1 MRYRACSSR
10 ALGLR
15 GEPNQH
21 QPACRHWPT
30 ACDAIPS
37 PHRSGRRGMGQRWQ
51 HWQRWQRWHRS
62 VLAISP
68 RVPPPRHQPYR
79 RERRKRKTY
88 TLYSATATHPAAA
101 RANAR
106 INVHTLLPSPG
117 CWAAPSGPAPVP
129 AAKGPFQCLRG
140 GRANC
145 SCSRGRCC
153 GARGASH
160 GCREASQCCAW
171 RCGVPRRR
179 SRRVRLRGVAG
190 IAHGCVVVCVLLCVC
205 AFLHAPCVGACAQAV
220 QGC

>member
-1 MRYRACSSR
+1 MRSTRPLDLPTDSGVICVPSRMHYMRDRACSSR

-68 RVPPPRHQPYR
+68 RGPPPRHQSYR

-88 TLYSATATHPAAA
+88 TLYAATATHPAAA
-101 RANAR
+101 RAHAR
-106 INVHTLLPSPG
+106 INVLLSSPG
-117 CWAAPSGPAPVP
+117 CWAAPLAPPLFPA
-129 AAKGPFQCLRG
+129 G

-145 SCSRGRCC
+145 SFLKLSRC
-153 GARGASH
+153 
-160 GCREASQCCAW
+160 
-171 RCGVPRRR
+171 
-179 SRRVRLRGVAG
+179 
-190 IAHGCVVVCVLLCVC
+190 
-205 AFLHAPCVGACAQAV
+205 
-220 QGC
+220 